1 MKTNIFKSYRW
12 KMLWYVILS
21 GILSIVFT
29 VLLLFIALSLCDISD
44 TIRSF
49 FAELYNTFGIVIPG
63 LAVIIASYIISFFIV
78 TSKTVR
84 YLGKISNSV
93 DQIANG
99 NLDVT
104 VPIRGHDEFSQL
116 AEDIN
121 NMAEQLRYSFDSQR
135 SAEQAKS
142 ELITSVAHD
151 LRTPLTSVIGY
162 LQLLNDENDLP
173 PEAVQRY
180 VSVAYKKSLKLERL
194 IDDLFDYTRYG
205 NSGMVIRHDHID
217 LSELLIQ
224 LAEEYYPIFQSAGMM
239 CRMHVARKMY
249 IEGDGDLLARV
260 FDNLFNNA
268 IKYGVDK
275 LGCDV
280 YAERHNNYAV
290 VRVVS
295 YGETISPEKLD
306 RIFEKFYRV
315 EQSRSENTGGTGLGL
330 PIARS
335 IVMLHNGSID
345 VESSNG
351 RTVFTVCLPLSVAED
366 NKIKGSNKVKNNT
379 KQN

>member
-1 MKTNIFKSYRW
+1 
-12 KMLWYVILS
+12 MLWYVILS
-21 GILSIVFT
+21 GILAVLFT
-29 VLLLFIALSLCDISD
+29 LMLILIALILCSISV
-44 TIRSF
+44 TIRDF
-49 FAELYNTFGIVIPG
+49 FDGIYHTFGIVIPS
-63 LAVIIASYIISFFIV
+63 LSAMIPSYIISFFIV

-84 YLGKISNSV
+84 YMGKISHSV
-93 DQIANG
+93 DQIAKG
-99 NLDVT
+99 NLDIT

-116 AEDIN
+116 AEDVN
-121 NMAEQLRYSFDSQR
+121 HMTEQLRYSFERQR
-135 SAEQAKS
+135 NAEQAKS

-205 NSGMVIRHDHID
+205 SSGMVIRQDHID

-239 CRMHVARKMY
+239 CRMHVARKMH
-249 IEGDGDLLARV
+249 IEGDGDLIARV

-295 YGETISPEKLD
+295 YGETIAPDKLD

-345 VESSNG
+345 AESSNG
-351 RTVFTVCLPLSVAED
+351 RTVFTVCLPLSVAE
-366 NKIKGSNKVKNNT
+366 SNQTRVSNRAKNIT
-379 KQN
+379 KKN

>member
-1 MKTNIFKSYRW
+1 
-12 KMLWYVILS
+12 MLWYVVLS
-21 GILSIVFT
+21 GILSTTIT
-29 VLLLFIALSLCDISD
+29 ISLLVITLFLCD
-44 TIRSF
+44 TFEPIRSF
-49 FAELYNTFGIVIPG
+49 FSDVYDIFGIIIPG
-63 LAVIIASYIISFFIV
+63 IVTIIIVYIISFFIV

-84 YLGKISNSV
+84 YMGTISNSV
-93 DQIANG
+93 KQIANG
-99 NLDVT
+99 NLDIT
-104 VPIRGHDEFSQL
+104 VPIKGHDEFSQL
-116 AEDIN
+116 AKDIN
-121 NMAEQLRYSFDSQR
+121 NMAEQLRHSFESQHD
-135 SAEQAKS
+135 AEQTKS

-162 LQLLNDENDLP
+162 LQLLNDESDLP

-180 VSVAYKKSLKLERL
+180 VSVAYNKSLKLERL

-224 LAEEYYPIFQSAGMM
+224 LAEEYYPIFQNANMM
-239 CRMHVARKMY
+239 CRMHVARKMH
-249 IEGDGDLLARV
+249 IEGDGNLLARV

-295 YGETISPEKLD
+295 YGETISSENLD
-306 RIFEKFYRV
+306 KIFDKFYRV
-315 EQSRSENTGGTGLGL
+315 EQSRSEKTGGTGLGL

-345 VESSNG
+345 AESCNG
-351 RTVFTVCLPLSVAED
+351 RTVFTVCLPLSFSEGNSNINNKKD
-366 NKIKGSNKVKNNT
+366 NK
-379 KQN
+379 